1 MGNIGATQNKGWELS
16 LNGVILDNLNGW
28 KWDAGVNIYGNK
40 NKLVALASGQTR
52 DEGNW
57 WFVGYPINVIYDY
70 KKIGLWQT
78 GDPYLGTLV
87 PGGNVGMIKV
97 EYTGDYKADGTPA
110 RAIAAADRQILEL
123 DPGFRGGFNTLV
135 AYKGFDLSVVGAF
148 QSGGTLISTLYNS
161 SGYLNLLSGRRGNVK
176 VDYWTTTNTE
186 AKYPKPGGLADGDNP
201 KYGSTLGYFNASF
214 VKIRAITLA
223 YNLDQKW
230 LRKAGI
236 QKLRLYCT
244 AQNPFV
250 LFSPYKK
257 ETGMDPETNSYGNE
271 NSAVATYKRSLL
283 TIGTNTPA
291 TRNYIIG
298 INLTF

>member
-1 MGNIGATQNKGWELS
+1 M
-16 LNGVILDNLNGW
+16 
-28 KWDAGVNIYGNK
+28 
-40 NKLVALASGQTR
+40 
-52 DEGNW
+52 
-57 WFVGYPINVIYDY
+57 
-70 KKIGLWQT
+70 
-78 GDPYLGTLV
+78 
-87 PGGNVGMIKV
+87 